1 MDAIQIA
8 LGQTDGNRTAAAK
21 LVGISRS
28 QFYKKLKKLGLN

>member
-21 LVGISRS
+21 LLGIGRKS
-28 QFYKKLKKLGLN
+28 QFYKKLKN